1 MKKNLLV
8 VLVLCLIGLVGCQ
21 KESDVIDLAQIEERG
36 YVIMGLDD
44 TFAPMGFRNDE
55 GELTGFDVELAKE
68 VFARAGIELRFQ
80 PIDWSLKE
88 TELNAGNIDM
98 IWNGYTIT
106 DDRKEKVLFS
116 EPYLSNAQVLIVLS
130 NSFIN
135 EIDDLDNLIIATQ
148 ASSSSFDALLKS
160 SLMDSRDESEIILFD
175 TYNEAFLD
183 LEAERVDVVV
193 ADEILARYYIQQ
205 KGYDNYYVL
214 NDNLGFEQ
222 YGIGF
227 RRESVELQ
235 ALVDELLD
243 QMIADGTAG
252 EISTDWFAE
261 DIVQ

>member
-1 MKKNLLV
+1 MKKILVLLV
-8 VLVLCLIGLVGCQ
+8 ALSFITGCT
-21 KESDVIDLAQIEERG
+21 KDEVMDLKQIEDRG

-44 TFAPMGFRNDE
+44 TFAPMGFRDE
-55 GELTGFDVELAKE
+55 SGELTGFDVALAKE
-68 VFARAGIELRFQ
+68 VFARAGIELLFQ

-106 DDRKEKVLFS
+106 DDRAEKVLFS
-116 EPYLSNAQVLIVLS
+116 EPYLNNAQVLIVLNS
-130 NSFIN
+130 SFISS
-135 EIDDLDNLIIATQ
+135 IDDLEELIIATQ
-148 ASSSSFDALLKS
+148 ASSSSLDAVLNS
-160 SLMDSRDESEIILFD
+160 SLMNSRIESDIILFD

-183 LEAERVDVVV
+183 LEAGRVDVVV

-205 KGYDNYYVL
+205 KGTNGYTVL
-214 NDNLGFEQ
+214 SDNLGYEQ

-227 RRESVELQ
+227 RKDSVELQ
-235 ALVDELLD
+235 ELVDEILD
-243 QMIADGTAG
+243 EMIADGTAG